1 VIFHPI
7 GVPRDTL
14 HISIY
19 GAPYVPKFTISDEGV
34 VNSGVGETSII
45 DKKPATSN
53 RNPHRSVEM
62 WVCEHELCYNWS
74 KMQHQAD
81 SEENLFLYNQSDCF
95 GAKTSYKT
103 TLGQSMLAVTS
114 SIT

>member
-1 VIFHPI
+1 VIFHLI
-7 GVPRDTL
+7 GVSRDTL

-19 GAPYVPKFTISDEGV
+19 GAPYVSKFTISDEGV
-34 VNSGVGETSII
+34 LNSVVGETSIV
-45 DKKPATSN
+45 DRKPVTSN
-53 RNPHRSVEM
+53 KNPHRSVEM
-62 WVCEHELCYNWS
+62 RVFELELCYNWS
-74 KMQHQAD
+74 KMQHQTD
-81 SEENLFLYNQSDCF
+81 FEENLFLYNQSDCF